1 MLQTAA
7 MNSPQKQAAAAEA
20 ILPPPPGFKPLE
32 LNADGFIGTNG
43 PLYGRLDKDGKPV
56 LGLRIERRH
65 CNPLVI
71 AHGGCLAFL
80 ADMVLGFA
88 VGATLEGRRLL
99 PTISMNLD
107 YLAPA
112 PLGCWLEGEGRC
124 LRVTRNLGFAD
135 ALLTADGV
143 PALRASGILKIT
155 DTTRSM
161 PDIISLLT

>member
-7 MNSPQKQAAAAEA
+7 MNSPQKQTAAAEA
-20 ILPPPPGFKPLE
+20 VLPPPGFKAID
-32 LNADGFIGTNG
+32 LNVDGFIGANG
-43 PLYGRLDKDGKPV
+43 PLYGKLDEQGRPV

-99 PTISMNLD
+99 PNISMNLD

-112 PLGCWLEGEGRC
+112 PLGCWLEGQGRP

-135 ALLTADGV
+135 ALLTADGL

-155 DTTRSM
+155 DATRSM
-161 PDIISLLT
+161 PDIVSLLA